1 MVAASAG
8 QLSQLARVSPALSAL
23 ARSLNELQPPA
34 PRKALGASMEPVRTR
49 RLYNLG
55 TCACNTGWI
64 RWGHA
69 SAVELSHAR
78 ATARLDLNR
87 DADDGVAAPHA
98 TQPCSTDFKIIVS

>member
-1 MVAASAG
+1 M
-8 QLSQLARVSPALSAL
+8 SPALSAL

-34 PRKALGASMEPVRTR
+34 PRKALGASMEPVRAR

-78 ATARLDLNR
+78 ATARFDLNR

-98 TQPCSTDFKIIVS
+98 PQPCSTDFKIIVS